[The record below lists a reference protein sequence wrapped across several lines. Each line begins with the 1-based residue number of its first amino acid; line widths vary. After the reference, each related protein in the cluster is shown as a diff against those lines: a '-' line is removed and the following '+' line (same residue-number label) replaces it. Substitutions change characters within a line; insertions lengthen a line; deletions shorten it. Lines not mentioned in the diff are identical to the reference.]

1 MKAVLRGARVWEKP
15 KGEHSH
21 PIAAAPRLGRL
32 MFAEVEGG
40 NWRNEIGNFDVG
52 Y

>member
-1 MKAVLRGARVWEKP
+1 MLGFLRRLAALAELRRI
-15 KGEHSH
+15 HSH

-40 NWRNEIGNFDVG
+40 NWRNEIWNFDVG